1 MKHIY
6 TNKYKTAS
14 EDPFTTDE
22 RSFARMEDLKG
33 KAIGVSRAVAKP
45 VKEVG
50 KGFWNLLN
58 YMGRGYAPFDVK
70 DIVTRQFSDQGPP
83 SLSDKMTQFKRIIK
97 DNENK
102 TPEEIEEISNIK
114 ERDLLLRLTSDDL
127 EERLKIIERLKKEL
141 EINDKEIFKIVQK
154 LIENARKKE

>member
-1 MKHIY
+1 MIKKVLVISPTYNEKSNIAELIAHILKLSY
-6 TNKYKTAS
+6 PLDILIVDDNSPDGTA
-14 EDPFTTDE
+14 
-22 RSFARMEDLKG
+22 
-33 KAIGVSRAVAKP
+33 
-45 VKEVG
+45 
-50 KGFWNLLN
+50 N
-58 YMGRGYAPFDVK
+58 
-70 DIVTRQFSDQGPP
+70 IV
-83 SLSDKMTQFKRIIK
+83 KRIIK

-154 LIENARKKE
+154 LIENARKKEQEKAWTFHLN